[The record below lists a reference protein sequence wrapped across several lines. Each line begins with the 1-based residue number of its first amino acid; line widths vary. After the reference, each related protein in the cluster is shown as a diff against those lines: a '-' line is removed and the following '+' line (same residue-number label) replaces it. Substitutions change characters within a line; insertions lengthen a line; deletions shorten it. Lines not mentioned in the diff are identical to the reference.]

1 MKTQSIIRHWI
12 ARPPTD
18 WELVSLA
25 RLNLLLVGGDEATSV
40 AIRALI
46 PALKG
51 PVCSLGASQG
61 LALPP
66 VTHHGSLILTDV
78 SELPL
83 SEQLRLLVWLN
94 DNDNR
99 ARVISTSRRP
109 LISMVV
115 GGDFL
120 PTLYYRLNTVYI
132 DLTAGAI
139 LSP

>member
-51 PVCSLGASQG
+51 PCVHWARAKDSRC
-61 LALPP
+61 P

-115 GGDFL
+115 GGHFL